1 MVSLSSLL
9 AFRFD
14 LYLSVRLLQVLDGT
28 GCTPV
33 YWPVLAF
40 SSTPCGRRSNRST
53 EFRIE
58 NLSIDQDSQSIDID
72 RPRVQ
77 IYTIEIEIDL
87 IIESTKSTGRSISNP
102 EPRRTDIEI
111 RFNNPKRVPWSE

>member
-1 MVSLSSLL
+1 MVSLLSLL

-28 GCTPV
+28 DCTPV

-58 NLSIDQDSQSIDID
+58 NLSIDQDSQSIESIDID

-102 EPRRTDIEI
+102 GLD
-111 RFNNPKRVPWSE
+111 WAGSWQASEDATTGL